1 MAAVSEERSLGA
13 SREAA
18 IDAMLAKEALR
29 DLAVRYARAV
39 DRRDLELLRSVYHD
53 DATDE
58 HGVVYSGPAS
68 GFVDG
73 FMEVM
78 RGFELTAHYIC
89 NASYRVDGNRADG
102 ELYFIA
108 YHRTL
113 GDDSKHAIVSGR
125 YLDNYEQRNGEWRI
139 ARRKLVWD
147 SALTLPVD
155 PADAAQLAALG
166 EVGQWGERDYSY
178 QVLPLL
184 GRGG

>member
-1 MAAVSEERSLGA
+1 MPA
-13 SREAA
+13 SRESA
-18 IDAMLAKEALR
+18 IDAMLAKDALR

-39 DRRDLELLRSVYHD
+39 DRRDLDLLRSVYHD

-58 HGVVYSGPAS
+58 HGVVYRGSAS

-73 FMEVM
+73 FMEIM

-89 NASYRVDGNRADG
+89 NASYVVDGDGADG

-113 GDDSKHAIVSGR
+113 GDDPKHAMVCGR
-125 YLDNYEQRNGEWRI
+125 YLDNYERRDGQWRI

-155 PADAAQLAALG
+155 PADADQLKALG
-166 EVGQWGERDYSY
+166 EVGRWGDGDYSY
-178 QVLPLL
+178 RALPLM
-184 GRGG
+184 GRGA